1 MPDPARPLGTDDAD
15 DLRLYLEAAA
25 REPLLKKEDEVE
37 LAMIIEDGKA
47 AEEKLAAG
55 RLRSEKSIQK
65 ARDDVKRAE
74 AARQRFIMANL
85 RLVVSVARK
94 YQGQG
99 LPLLDLIQEGN
110 IGLMRAVEL
119 FDHSRGFK
127 FSTYA
132 TWWIRQGIT
141 RAIADRSRSIR
152 LPVHIHDRLRKL
164 NRTKFQFAQEKGR
177 EPTREE
183 LAKAMDTTM
192 EEIDDLTEMGR
203 REPLSLQSPVGEDSE
218 LGDLIEEVDSET
230 PFNEVEDNLLRKVL
244 HEHVETVLEERER
257 MVIELR
263 YGLTG
268 DSPKSLRETGK
279 ELGLSGERVRLI
291 EREALG
297 KLRKSEVIAAAN
309 TLEAGVPSGSLV
321 FAR

>member
-1 MPDPARPLGTDDAD
+1 MGEPARPLGTDDAD

-25 REPLLKKEDEVE
+25 REPLLTKEEEVE
-37 LAMIIEDGKA
+37 LAQIIERGKE

-55 RLRSEKSIQK
+55 RLRSDKSIRK
-65 ARDDVKRAE
+65 AREAIRRAE

-119 FDHSRGFK
+119 FDWRRGFK

-164 NRTKFQFAQEKGR
+164 NRSRFQFAQSKGR

-183 LAKAMDTTM
+183 LAKMLDTTV
-192 EEIDDLTEMGR
+192 EEVDDLTEMGR
-203 REPLSLQSPVGEDSE
+203 REPLSLQSPVGEETE
-218 LGDLIEEVDSET
+218 LGDLIEEQDSEGQ
-230 PFNEVEDNLLRKVL
+230 FNEVEDALLRQEIGEAV
-244 HEHVETVLEERER
+244 VELLDERER
-257 MVIELR
+257 QVVALR
-263 YGLTG
+263 YGLDTG
-268 DSPKSLRETGK
+268 QPLSLRETGK
-279 ELGLSGERVRLI
+279 ILGLSGERVRLI
-291 EREALG
+291 EREALR
-297 KLRKSEVIAAAN
+297 KLRDSEEISAAV
-309 TLEAGVPSGSLV
+309 VP
-321 FAR
+321 